1 MKELEL
7 HINGSRRRIVADVER
22 SLLSVLH
29 EDLDL
34 TGAKYGCG
42 EGQCGACTVL
52 VDGHAVRSCRTLVG
66 TVAGKQVRT
75 VEGLT
80 QNGQLHRLQNAFL
93 EAGAMQC
100 GYCIPGMIMSGV
112 GLLEKNPRPTEAE
125 IVRAMEG
132 NVCRCGTYPRIVAA
146 IRKAAASTTTNNN
159 ARSGGAK

>member
-7 HINGSRRRIVADVER
+7 HINGTRRRIVADVER

-42 EGQCGACTVL
+42 EGQCGSCTVL
-52 VDGHAVRSCRTLVG
+52 VDGQAVRSCRTQVG

-80 QNGQLHRLQNAFL
+80 QNGQLHPLQNAFL
-93 EAGAMQC
+93 EVGAMQC

-112 GLLEKNPRPTEAE
+112 GLLEKNPRPTELE

-146 IRKAAASTTTNNN
+146 IRKASSITPTTNN
-159 ARSGGAK
+159 ARPGGAK